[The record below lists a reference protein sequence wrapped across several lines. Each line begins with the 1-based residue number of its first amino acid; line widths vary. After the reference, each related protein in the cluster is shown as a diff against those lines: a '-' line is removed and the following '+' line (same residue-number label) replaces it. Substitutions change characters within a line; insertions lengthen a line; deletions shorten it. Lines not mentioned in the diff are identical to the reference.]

1 MKRLIMPAVTLVLLV
16 LCIAMFFNIQAMQR
30 RLDALEMQQAQPADT
45 IIQEP
50 EPDELVLPTEEELDG
65 MQAEISTIEA
75 VRAYFDQRY
84 PKIWMSAHLSD
95 GQSDNFWLAS
105 GSDVMQRFESD
116 SVGRG
121 CIANAA
127 TWLLSDDMEIY
138 TVLGFRSFEGS
149 GNPMWAMNCIKSGD
163 GYEIIDPVLGLRGDE
178 GSRYGALLPEAKV
191 ASLEEYV
198 ELISSD
204 AAIMAELD
212 SLWLFPGGGQI
223 DFTENAQGIATV
235 TSNHGQLLYVNED
248 KVAAVAEAA
257 AQLKARIKPENIGNY
272 AISNMLGGVTL
283 SAEQAYA
290 LVDAEP
296 ETVREQVKT
305 AGDLLMYMLAAQ
317 TGDNGGC
324 YCDWWDG
331 YTWHTNFTAKEVMEK
346 RLGNCGSCA
355 NLANYLLAGDYE
367 EIGFINHAYYFG
379 EGGGHVYNYII
390 YEGRCYIVD
399 FSLYIFSNYE
409 DHDIPVFESLE
420 AYDGDAANALYGG
433 VSLVIG
439 YTSPGRHLPN
449 IFGEETGEPYYYV
462 PEGAEYTVLY
472 EAGDG
477 YLIAEKPLDAKYHDY
492 TKYW

>member
-1 MKRLIMPAVTLVLLV
+1 MKKYIIPAINILTLVLCLV
-16 LCIAMFFNIQAMQR
+16 MFFNIQALQR
-30 RLDALEMQQAQPADT
+30 RMDALEMQQSQPA
-45 IIQEP
+45 QAVMP
-50 EPDELVLPTEEELDG
+50 EPDSFEPVFPANDEPQDLQTEF
-65 MQAEISTIEA
+65 STLEA
-75 VRAYFDQRY
+75 VREYFDARY
-84 PKIWMSAHLSD
+84 PELWMNAALTD
-95 GQSDNFWLAS
+95 GQSDNFWLSS
-105 GSDVMQRFESD
+105 GAEIMQRTESDV
-116 SVGRG
+116 VGRG

-138 TVLGFRSFEGS
+138 TMMGFRSENGT
-149 GNPMWAMNCIKSGD
+149 GNPMWAMNCIKNGNE
-163 GYEIIDPVLGLRGDE
+163 YEIIDPVLGLRGDE
-178 GSRYGALLPEAKV
+178 VSRFGPLLPEAKV
-191 ASLEEYV
+191 TSLEEYV
-198 ELISSD
+198 ELIRSD
-204 AAIMAELD
+204 ADIMTELD
-212 SLWLFPGGGQI
+212 SLWLFPSGGTI
-223 DFTENAQGIATV
+223 EYTENEYGIATV
-235 TSNHGQLLYVNED
+235 TSNHGQLLYENTD
-248 KVAAVAEAA
+248 KAAAMAEAT

-272 AISNMLGGVTL
+272 AISSMLGGVTL

-305 AGDLLMYMLAAQ
+305 AADVLMYMLAAQ
-317 TGDNGGC
+317 IGDNGGC

-355 NLANYLLAGDYE
+355 NLANYLLSGDYE
-367 EIGFINHAYYFG
+367 ELGFINHAYYFG
-379 EGGGHVYNYII
+379 EGGGHVYNYIV
-390 YEGRCYIVD
+390 YNGQYYIVD

-420 AYDGDAANALYGG
+420 VYNGDAANSVYGG

-439 YTSPGRHLPN
+439 YTSPGQHLPN

-477 YLIAEKPLDAKYHDY
+477 YLIAEKPLNTKYHDY